1 MQNGK
6 DDRGQQ
12 LLFRAIG
19 NPEFFNCRTVPFA
32 FAGYGGNLLGI
43 KMAGDFFPA
52 VAFGVHVGNHV
63 YQAWSLIL
71 IYTAVIGGVVR
82 LRHDLWGRCG
92 GWFRLIH
99 LGRDARR
106 FNTLRQERGIAPL
119 AAHHADERLE
129 GIGNPF
135 FYLVLDCHH
144 IGNTFLVFRQRIQS
158 LFDKREMFIGDFG
171 VIIGLPAVGSRSTAL
186 GVLYS
191 PCNLAVASP
200 AASAFRV
207 SDCAKKSSIESP
219 LL

>member
-1 MQNGK
+1 MPLPDMVGICWALK
-6 DDRGQQ
+6 W
-12 LLFRAIG
+12 RAIFSQLS
-19 NPEFFNCRTVPFA
+19 PSACMLAITSTR
-32 FAGYGGNLLGI
+32 LGPS
-43 KMAGDFFPA
+43 F
-52 VAFGVHVGNHV
+52 
-63 YQAWSLIL
+63 LC
-71 IYTAVIGGVVR
+71 GVVR

-207 SDCAKKSSIESP
+207 SDFAKNHP
-219 LL
+219 